1 MVDGQIK
8 DPSAE
13 NPDLSKFLSSNPE
26 AGLNIT
32 LHVSPTARKSTFLIS
47 VSRLK
52 QLRRACVC
60 ACVRACMRVCVWLC
74 VCVCV

>member
-32 LHVSPTARKSTFLIS
+32 LHVSPTARNSSFLNSCLPGLFYLIS
-47 VSRLK
+47 PNPL
-52 QLRRACVC
+52 QT
-60 ACVRACMRVCVWLC
+60 
-74 VCVCV
+74 